1 MHSSHRLRV
10 IACHPFVGSHVVLLR
25 PRARSD
31 FAWQLMEA
39 SNVYNLEIVKV
50 SAHTFRILE
59 LCPVTVSLVLV
70 KPVFDVGPS
79 RGRLVNG

>member
-1 MHSSHRLRV
+1 
-10 IACHPFVGSHVVLLR
+10 
-25 PRARSD
+25 
-31 FAWQLMEA
+31 MEA

-50 SAHTFRILE
+50 SAHAFRILE
-59 LCPVTVSLVLV
+59 LCPVSLILL